1 MNHVQAMEREITK
14 RRQVIELLGQG
25 KKYYDRWR
33 KFWWFMKKSF
43 RTIVFSVCMGR
54 QRSSPLPTAIL
65 VRGWKRQEQERE
77 ILILDMPS
85 CFHQSASQVAVK
97 LKEKSEELS
106 SSSSPVPSPDYDAP
120 SPAGSGHYKSNRR
133 FTQQNLY
140 ECCNDTPV
148 FPSRWVKKRSKW
160 VCSGDEMEIR
170 LPDEQAGAGEVDF
183 LLFKTHLGM
192 RKSWNSLWLECK

>member
-1 MNHVQAMEREITK
+1 MFSWGWKTSTAATSSFTSSRTAPREWSSTSRWGCKELPINIQEGKHIFMNHVQAMEREITK

-25 KKYYDRWR
+25 KKYYDRLR
-33 KFWWFMKKSF
+33 KFWRLMKKSF
-43 RTIVFSVCMGR
+43 STIVFSVCMGR

-77 ILILDMPS
+77 ILIFDMPP

-120 SPAGSGHYKSNRR
+120 SPAGSGDYKSNRR
-133 FTQQNLY
+133 ITQQNLY
-140 ECCNDTPV
+140 ECWHTCV
-148 FPSRWVKKRSKW
+148 SISLSK
-160 VCSGDEMEIR
+160 EKI
-170 LPDEQAGAGEVDF
+170 
-183 LLFKTHLGM
+183 
-192 RKSWNSLWLECK
+192 